1 MTKISVIVPIYK
13 VERYLVQCIDS
24 ILQNTMKDIEVI
36 LLDQGEIDACR
47 AIIEMYMAGGLK
59 YDSRVIAVHKQNNG
73 YGAKVNMGLDI
84 AKGEYISI
92 VEPDDFIDST
102 MFEEM
107 YEYAKKLDADVVKA
121 PYYEY
126 RDAKRGKKPQKTICC
141 YAEEMLKSTPQNI
154 LFSALDYPK
163 IMQIHASIWSCLYK
177 TSYLKDNN
185 IRVVEAPGSAY
196 VDVGF
201 RIDTLT
207 KTKKLCWINKPF
219 YNYRVSNELSSS
231 NSFDL
236 DAMIERWSEAHQ
248 EFLKTPEIYEQI
260 GKYLFFDEFNN
271 TAHYIYTAYEVTNKQ
286 LEKIRE
292 NFQLVPDEII
302 RNAKDLSK
310 DAKSFALSIKHKNKN
325 IQFYKKKISWKPWY
339 KSFITIKNNYAAI
352 HLFKYMRHNIFRV
365 IFRISGIYLVDFCFG
380 KVK

>member
-84 AKGEYISI
+84 ANGEYISI

-126 RDAKRGKKPQKTICC
+126 RDAKRGKKPQK
-141 YAEEMLKSTPQNI
+141 Q
-154 LFSALDYPK
+154 F
-163 IMQIHASIWSCLYK
+163 
-177 TSYLKDNN
+177 
-185 IRVVEAPGSAY
+185 V
-196 VDVGF
+196 
-201 RIDTLT
+201 
-207 KTKKLCWINKPF
+207 
-219 YNYRVSNELSSS
+219 
-231 NSFDL
+231 
-236 DAMIERWSEAHQ
+236 AMPR
-248 EFLKTPEIYEQI
+248 K
-260 GKYLFFDEFNN
+260 
-271 TAHYIYTAYEVTNKQ
+271 
-286 LEKIRE
+286 
-292 NFQLVPDEII
+292 
-302 RNAKDLSK
+302 
-310 DAKSFALSIKHKNKN
+310 
-325 IQFYKKKISWKPWY
+325 
-339 KSFITIKNNYAAI
+339 
-352 HLFKYMRHNIFRV
+352 
-365 IFRISGIYLVDFCFG
+365 C
-380 KVK
+380 